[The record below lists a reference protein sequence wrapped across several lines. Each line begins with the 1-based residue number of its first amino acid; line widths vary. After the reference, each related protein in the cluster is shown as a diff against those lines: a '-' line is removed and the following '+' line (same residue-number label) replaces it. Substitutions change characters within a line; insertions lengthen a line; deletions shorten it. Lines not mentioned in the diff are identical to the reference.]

1 MNDDSAAQLERARLT
16 PVFTGADPPRT
27 LRVEPSS
34 LRWLRRSLLGTV
46 CQALSP
52 TPIPAGRT
60 LPASVSV
67 CALFVFQVDS
77 EDSATLFPGNVCFK
91 VPDLQLDPRVGSG
104 RNQWL
109 SMFLFPASLGQVTS
123 QTCPR
128 L

>member
-1 MNDDSAAQLERARLT
+1 MNDDSAAQLERTRVS

-27 LRVEPSS
+27 LREPGSFS
-34 LRWLRRSLLGTV
+34 WLRRSLLGTL

-67 CALFVFQVDS
+67 CELFVFQVDS
-77 EDSATLFPGNVCFK
+77 EDSATLFPGNVCFQ
-91 VPDLQLDPRVGSG
+91 VPDLQLDLRVGSG
-104 RNQWL
+104 LNQWL
-109 SMFLFPASLGQVTS
+109 SMFLFPASLGQVMR
-123 QTCPR
+123 QTCLR